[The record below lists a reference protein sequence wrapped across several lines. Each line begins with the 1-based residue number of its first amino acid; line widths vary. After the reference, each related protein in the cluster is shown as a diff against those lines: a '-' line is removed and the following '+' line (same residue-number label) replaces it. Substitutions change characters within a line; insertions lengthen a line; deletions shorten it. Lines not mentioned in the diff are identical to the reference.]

1 MKYWLI
7 KSEED
12 CYSIDT
18 LRKDMVTPW
27 SGVRNFQARNFMR
40 DDMKIGDKA
49 LFYHS
54 NSKLTGVVGV
64 AEVCSLP
71 YPDPTAFD
79 VRNEHFDPKSKRE
92 KPTWILVDFKFLKK
106 FKMSKLRRHMGAN
119 TPAVVETKSLKAL
132 KAKTGNLYESISI
145 IAKRANQINIS
156 IREEL
161 HSKLE
166 EFASHTDSLE
176 EIHENKEQ
184 IEISKA
190 YERMPNPA
198 ILATA
203 EFIDDKIYYRKNE
216 ETDLFR

>member
-1 MKYWLI
+1 
-7 KSEED
+7 
-12 CYSIDT
+12 
-18 LRKDMVTPW
+18 
-27 SGVRNFQARNFMR
+27 
-40 DDMKIGDKA
+40 
-49 LFYHS
+49 
-54 NSKLTGVVGV
+54 
-64 AEVCSLP
+64 
-71 YPDPTAFD
+71 
-79 VRNEHFDPKSKRE
+79 
-92 KPTWILVDFKFLKK
+92 
-106 FKMSKLRRHMGAN
+106 MGAN

-132 KAKTGNLYESISI
+132 KAKTGISI
-145 IAKRANQINIS
+145 IAKRANQIKIS

-203 EFIDDKIYYRKNE
+203 EFIDDKIYYRNNE
-216 ETDLFR
+216 EIDLYR